1 MNKYSVT
8 STSELRNLCIKN
20 NWFTAGTIDQY
31 YKLFYANE
39 NGYPVEGIATIIW
52 LCSDENCRMTDVLDI
67 LITEKRKGM

>member
-20 NWFTAGTIDQY
+20 NWFTAGTIEQY
-31 YKLFYANE
+31 DKLFYANE
-39 NGYPVEGIATIIW
+39 N
-52 LCSDENCRMTDVLDI
+52 CRSTEVLDI